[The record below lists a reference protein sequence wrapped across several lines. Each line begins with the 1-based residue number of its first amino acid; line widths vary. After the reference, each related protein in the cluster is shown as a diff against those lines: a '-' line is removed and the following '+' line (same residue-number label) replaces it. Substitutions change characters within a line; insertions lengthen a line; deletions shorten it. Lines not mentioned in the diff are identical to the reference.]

1 VTPDQPAS
9 SYPEDHDGA
18 TDPLPPSEAEPVKDP
33 AERAPASSSDVAR
46 DVLVVLGG
54 MAVIGILCGVLW
66 WALVEPSQLVRLQD
80 AVGQDELGL
89 SRDFSATGW
98 YTVIA
103 LVAGLLSGLLFGFL
117 RRRDPLVTLFLVL
130 AGCCVAAVLMFGTG
144 YLLGPDDPTT
154 GLETAA
160 VGTRADAPL
169 ELHGTLMRIDD
180 LVVYTAYLAWPIG
193 ALVGLL
199 IPLLSRT
206 D

>member
-1 VTPDQPAS
+1 MT
-9 SYPEDHDGA
+9 
-18 TDPLPPSEAEPVKDP
+18 
-33 AERAPASSSDVAR
+33 
-46 DVLVVLGG
+46 
-54 MAVIGILCGVLW
+54 VIGILCGVLW

-117 RRRDPLVTLFLVL
+117 RRRDPLVTLLLVL
-130 AGCCVAAVLMFGTG
+130 AGCCVAAVLMQWTG
-144 YLLGPDDPTT
+144 YLLGPDDPASM
-154 GLETAA
+154 LQDAA

-169 ELHGTLMRIDD
+169 ELHGTLIKVAGD
-180 LVVYTAYLAWPIG
+180 LVVHTAYLAWPIG